1 MNLFVTSSPFIDGV
15 SPATLSNANGF
26 IDRIRG
32 CLPPNPSVV
41 FVCSDPRDHAGTCQ
55 FAAIATAAFA
65 EAGIAFSGYQVLDGT
80 TVHKACGMLAHCDFV
95 VLCGGHVP
103 TQNAFFRK
111 IRMRHLLH
119 NFQGTVMGIS
129 AGSMNMAGTVY
140 VQPEEPGESVPEF
153 KRFAPGLALTPVN
166 ILPHYQ
172 KAKDYMI
179 DGKRLYE
186 DVTFADSMGH
196 EFFMLPDNSYFYQD
210 SHGLLLCGKA
220 YRLRNGIVEQL
231 TDDEDVLDTILLD

>member
-1 MNLFVTSSPFIDGV
+1 MTLFITSSPFIDGAPRAV
-15 SPATLSNANGF
+15 LSNANGF

-32 CLPPNPSVV
+32 VLPKNPRVV
-41 FVCSDPRDHAGTCQ
+41 FVCSDPKDHAGTCQ
-55 FAAIATAAFA
+55 FAAITTAAFA
-65 EAGIAFSGYQVLDGT
+65 EIGIAFGSYQVLDGT
-80 TVHKACGMLAHCDFV
+80 TAHRAYGMLSHCDFV

-111 IRMRHLLH
+111 LRLRHLLH
-119 NFQGTVMGIS
+119 NFEGVVMGIS

-153 KRFAPGLALTPVN
+153 KRFAPGLALTPVS

-172 KAKDYMI
+172 KVKDNYL

-186 DVTFADSMGH
+186 DITYADSMGH
-196 EFFMLPDNSYFYQD
+196 EFFVLPDNSYFYQD
-210 SHGLLLCGKA
+210 NNGLLLCGKA
-220 YRLRNGIVEQL
+220 YRLRNGIMEQL
-231 TDDEDVLDTILLD
+231 TDDEDVLDTIVLD